1 MSATPTPPAPTPSA
15 VGVLTVTMA
24 VQALASGAM
33 ILPAVLGPVATP
45 DYGIDST
52 AVGLYMA
59 LVYLAAMLTSVIGG
73 SIVGRFG
80 AMRCSQVSL
89 LLCAAGLLLL
99 ASAEPW
105 LGVLGALL
113 IGVGYGPITPASSFL
128 LMRSTPKDKL
138 SLVFSIKQTGVPLG
152 GVIAAVGGAVLESW
166 VGWRVTLGLFAVAAL
181 LCAVATEYYRA
192 SLDTDKQ
199 ANTPVALLDL
209 LRPVALVWKT
219 PALRIV
225 AVCSL
230 FFSFV
235 QLAAT
240 AFLVTYLNLSLGWT
254 LVMAGMMMSVTQ
266 VAGVVG
272 RIGWGFVADRWMSP
286 RRLLAWLA
294 LLMAVS
300 CLLTAALTPDSSVAW
315 VAGVAALYGVT
326 AIGWNG
332 VFLAEV
338 ARRAPPG
345 QAGRATGGTL
355 VYTYLGVLIGQP
367 LFGGIAALG
376 GPPGEPHY
384 SLAYLMM
391 MIPALCCAAWLFK
404 SSRRARAV
412 QS

>member
-1 MSATPTPPAPTPSA
+1 MSALSAPSSSPSSL
-15 VGVLTVTMA
+15 GVLVVTMA
-24 VQALASGAM
+24 VQVLASGAM
-33 ILPAVLGPVATP
+33 ILPAVLGPVATS

-59 LVYLAAMLTSVIGG
+59 LVYLAAMMTSVVGG
-73 SIVGRFG
+73 SMVGRFG

-89 LLCAAGLLLL
+89 LLCASGLLLL
-99 ASAEPW
+99 ALAHP
-105 LGVLGALL
+105 LPGVLGALL
-113 IGVGYGPITPASSFL
+113 IGVGYGPMTPASSYL
-128 LMRSTPKDKL
+128 LMRSTPQDKL

-152 GVIAAVGGAVLESW
+152 GVIAAIGGALLEAW
-166 VGWRVTLGLFAVAAL
+166 IGWQATLMGFAAAAG
-181 LCAVATEYYRA
+181 LCAVLTQPYRRH
-192 SLDTDKQ
+192 LDSDRQ
-199 ANTPVALLDL
+199 RHTPLVWLDVW
-209 LRPVALVWKT
+209 RPVLLVWQT

-254 LVMAGMMMSVTQ
+254 LVMAGAMMSVTQ

-272 RIGWGFVADRWMSP
+272 RVAWGWVADRWMTP

-294 LLMAVS
+294 LLMALA
-300 CLLTAALTPDSSVAW
+300 CFLTAALSPDSPLWWVGVVAT
-315 VAGVAALYGVT
+315 LYGMS

-338 ARRAPPG
+338 ARQAPPG

-367 LFGGIAALG
+367 LFGGIAVVAG
-376 GPPGEPHY
+376 SSGAPHY
-384 SLAYLMM
+384 SLAYLAMM
-391 MIPALCCAAWLFK
+391 VPALFCATWLFRA
-404 SSRRARAV
+404 SRPV
-412 QS
+412 QRGPL